1 MNSPRHFLASLVAK
15 AMMLCLFGPLSDASG
30 TVNSELPRMA
40 IIPLANYTNSLKA
53 HDQVTKLLRASLT
66 EMGFDLVDNDSLR
79 AGMRANRLRL
89 VGEIDSAGA
98 EQIAL
103 QTGAEILITGS
114 LDLYL
119 EQVNPEVSISLRAYD
134 CRTHKMVWIECLST
148 TGEDQA
154 GLFGIGRLTDL
165 EQLTN
170 KAVKTVLKR
179 MPRFSGQ
186 EQKPVRKPS
195 KNDLRLIQQGRI
207 AIVRFD
213 NSTDVPNADAAVT
226 NAMIQEA
233 WQRGYDVVEPGEL
246 SRIRTRLASDFQ
258 GGIGDSA
265 LAILRD
271 EFNVAIVVT
280 GMVTRFLPN
289 RGASIEAVPEI
300 EFTIRSIDPADG
312 EVRSSLSLER
322 DGAARE
328 TVFGYGRES
337 AIGEVA
343 RQAIKNGWDEL
354 ITGWFKKVPAV
365 SKSTMDGDQNAEK

>member
-1 MNSPRHFLASLVAK
+1 MNSPRNFLVSLVAK
-15 AMMLCLFGPLSDASG
+15 VMMLCLFGPLSDATG
-30 TVNSELPRMA
+30 TANDTLPRIA

-53 HDQVTKLLRASLT
+53 HDQVTKLLRENLA
-66 EMGFDLVDNDSLR
+66 EMGFDLVDTDSLR

-89 VGEIDSAGA
+89 VGEIDSTGA
-98 EQIAL
+98 DQIAS

-114 LDLYL
+114 VDLYL

-134 CRTHKMVWIECLST
+134 CRKHKMIWFGCLST

-165 EQLTN
+165 GQLTN
-170 KAVKTVLKR
+170 KAVKTVLKK
-179 MPRFSGQ
+179 MPDLSGQ
-186 EQKPVRKPS
+186 ERQPVRKPS
-195 KNDLRLIQQGRI
+195 KNDLRLMQQGRI

-213 NSTDVPNADAAVT
+213 NSTDVPNADAVVT

-233 WQRGYDVVEPGEL
+233 WQRGYDVIEPGEL
-246 SRIRTRLASDFQ
+246 SRIRARLASNFQ

-265 LAILRD
+265 LVILRD
-271 EFNVAIVVT
+271 EFNVAVVVT
-280 GMVTRFLPN
+280 GVVTRFLPN
-289 RGASIEAVPEI
+289 RGASVEAVPEI
-300 EFTIRSIDPADG
+300 ELTIRSIDPDDG

-322 DGAARE
+322 DGAAME

-343 RQAIKNGWDEL
+343 RQALKSGWDEL
-354 ITGWFKKVPAV
+354 ITGWFETMPAV
-365 SKSTMDGDQNAEK
+365 SKSTLDGDQNAKK

>member
-1 MNSPRHFLASLVAK
+1 MNSPRNFLVSFAAK
-15 AMMLCLFGPLSDASG
+15 VMMLCLFGPLSIATG
-30 TVNSELPRMA
+30 TAKDELPKLA
-40 IIPLANYTNSLKA
+40 IVPLANYTNSLKA
-53 HDQVTKLLRASLT
+53 HDQVTQLLRENLS
-66 EMGFDLVDNDSLR
+66 EMGFGLVDNDSLR

-103 QTGAEILITGS
+103 QTGAEILISGS
-114 LDLYL
+114 VDMYL
-119 EQVNPEVSISLRAYD
+119 EQVNPEISISLRAYD
-134 CRTHKMVWIECLST
+134 CRKHKLVWIDCFST
-148 TGEDQA
+148 TGDDQA
-154 GLFGIGRLTDL
+154 GLFGIGGLTDI

-179 MPRFSGQ
+179 LPEFLGQ
-186 EQKPVRKPS
+186 GDKPVRKPA
-195 KNDLRLIQQGRI
+195 KKDLRLIQQGRI

-213 NSTDVPNADAAVT
+213 NSTDVPNADAVVT

-233 WQRGYDVVEPGEL
+233 WRRGYDVVEPGEL
-246 SRIRTRLASDFQ
+246 SRIRARLASNFQ

-300 EFTIRSIDPADG
+300 EFTIRTIDPADG
-312 EVRSSLSLER
+312 EVRSSLTIER
-322 DGAARE
+322 DGAATE

-337 AIGEVA
+337 AIGAVA
-343 RQAIKNGWDEL
+343 RQALKHCWNEL
-354 ITGWFKKVPAV
+354 ITGWFEKVPAV
-365 SKSTMDGDQNAEK
+365 SKSTTNGDQDAKK

>member
-1 MNSPRHFLASLVAK
+1 
-15 AMMLCLFGPLSDASG
+15 
-30 TVNSELPRMA
+30 MA

-53 HDQVTKLLRASLT
+53 HDQVTKLLRENLV

-89 VGEIDSAGA
+89 VGEVDSAGA
-98 EQIAL
+98 EQIAS

-114 LDLYL
+114 VDLYL

-134 CRTHKMVWIECLST
+134 CRKHKMIWIDCLST

-179 MPRFSGQ
+179 MPRFSEQ
-186 EQKPVRKPS
+186 EHKPVRKPS
-195 KNDLRLIQQGRI
+195 KNDLRLIQQGKI

-213 NSTDVPNADAAVT
+213 NSTDVPNADAVVT

-258 GGIGDSA
+258 GGIDDSA

-289 RGASIEAVPEI
+289 RGASVEAVPEI
-300 EFTIRSIDPADG
+300 ELTIRSIDPADG
-312 EVRSSLSLER
+312 EVRSSLSMER
-322 DGAARE
+322 DGAALE

-343 RQAIKNGWDEL
+343 RQALKNGWDEL
-354 ITGWFKKVPAV
+354 ITGWFKKMPAV
-365 SKSTMDGDQNAEK
+365 SKSTLDGDQNAEK